1 MDEKVLAKMKAEAP
15 LNMEKAAVIAE
26 EFGLKV
32 KSVIASATRNG
43 IEYERKARVGKTG
56 EPVVRKEDLVT
67 RIAEKFGVDVGEL
80 DGLEKANKRALEALL
95 K

>member
-1 MDEKVLAKMKAEAP
+1 MDEKVLTKMREEAP
-15 LNMEKAAVIAE
+15 LNMEKAEKIAN
-26 EFGLKV
+26 EFGLKT

-56 EPVVRKEDLVT
+56 EPAVRKEELVT
-67 RIAEKFGVDVGEL
+67 RIADKFGLEVTEL